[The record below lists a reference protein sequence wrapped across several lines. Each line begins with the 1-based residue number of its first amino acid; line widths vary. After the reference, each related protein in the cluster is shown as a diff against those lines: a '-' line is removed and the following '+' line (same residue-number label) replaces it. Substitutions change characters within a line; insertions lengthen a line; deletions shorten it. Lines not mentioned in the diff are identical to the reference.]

1 MAGDGLRAF
10 LLPVLIGNWWELRLL
25 ALPAVYMEM
34 ILKKRIAAIERF
46 LLFSIR
52 AVYSDNLGQ
61 CAPVCIRCM
70 NADGWI
76 CSR

>member
-34 ILKKRIAAIERF
+34 ILKKRIAAIEHNS
-46 LLFSIR
+46 LFAIL
-52 AVYSDNLGQ
+52 Y
-61 CAPVCIRCM
+61 
-70 NADGWI
+70 
-76 CSR
+76 